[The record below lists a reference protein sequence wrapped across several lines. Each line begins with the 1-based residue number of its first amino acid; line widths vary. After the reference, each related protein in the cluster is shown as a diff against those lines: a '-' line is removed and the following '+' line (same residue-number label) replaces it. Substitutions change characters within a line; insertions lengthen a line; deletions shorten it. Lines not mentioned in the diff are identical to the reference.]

1 MTEALPLLLGL
12 SDLLLA
18 LLVFVLLARPELLL
32 GLTARLSGLGERW
45 ELGALSEAEELR
57 LRAGLE
63 GLALPALLG
72 LFAWSL
78 LTGGLVALSRL

>member
-1 MTEALPLLLGL
+1 MSEAGALLLGL

-18 LLVFVLLARPELLL
+18 LTVFVLLARPELLL
-32 GLTARLSGLGERW
+32 GLAARRAGLGERF
-45 ELGALSEAEELR
+45 ELGGLSEEDEV
-57 LRAGLE
+57 GLLADLDR
-63 GLALPALLG
+63 LALPALTG